1 GPRAGPPPR
10 GLVGGGVAEHALLA
24 VPTQPYQPPVAG
36 HGEQVV
42 QEAGRTAQLLD
53 GLQQRRETQVGER
66 PVAGPQVDQ
75 AGLPGQDDGGQD
87 VVGTLGHRDDVG
99 LDDVRAVGLP
109 GPADLLED
117 GQGAVPRCGRP
128 EQRPA
133 GGQLAHEDVLAPGP
147 VQARVGDVQ
156 LADVV
161 QETADGGVVG
171 VGVLADVEG
180 GEVQPGTGGRL

>member
-1 GPRAGPPPR
+1 
-10 GLVGGGVAEHALLA
+10 
-24 VPTQPYQPPVAG
+24 
-36 HGEQVV
+36 
-42 QEAGRTAQLLD
+42 
-53 GLQQRRETQVGER
+53 
-66 PVAGPQVDQ
+66 
-75 AGLPGQDDGGQD
+75 
-87 VVGTLGHRDDVG
+87 DVG

-147 VQARVGDVQ
+147 VQARVGGVQ

-180 GEVQPGTGGRL
+180 GQVQPGTGERLHRPAQPAAGDELAAVRHEGAGHDVEVG